1 MIVLDASVILAAEFD
16 ETGAVDWTEVYDQ
29 LAISAFNL
37 GEVVSKLM
45 ERGRDSERTGFLV
58 DLLLPLSHALTPV
71 QAIQAGKW
79 RAETKRFGL
88 SMGDRCCLALG
99 LELGAEVYTA
109 DRAWAGLDLG
119 VKVRVIR

>member
-1 MIVLDASVILAAEFD
+1 MIVLDASIVLA
-16 ETGAVDWTEVYDQ
+16 T
-29 LAISAFNL
+29 LL
-37 GEVVSKLM
+37 GEPGGDILSEVSEDCVLSTFNYGEVISKLT
-45 ERGRDSERTGFLV
+45 ERGYGPEDARAVAHPFHDRCV
-58 DLLLPLSHALTPV
+58 PLSAGH
-71 QAIQAGKW
+71 AIQAGLW
-79 RAETKRFGL
+79 RRETKRFGL

>member
-45 ERGRDSERTGFLV
+45 ERGRDSERIGFLV
-58 DLLLPLSHALTPV
+58 DLLLPLSHALTPM

-79 RAETKRFGL
+79 RRETKRFGL